1 MEDETVFMEMIF
13 DLIENLSYDKVINVR
28 ITLGS
33 FLQKIWNKKQAQY
46 KWVKTNKK
54 MLELIYRLKNDESPD
69 VNMTLKEIN
78 IDDVK
83 KGLTGSNLNDILLKK
98 DINKEFDNKFEELK
112 SLMGF
117 TPTIFSEKK

>member
-1 MEDETVFMEMIF
+1 MTLDLVKDDNGYGFKIDEIDMI
-13 DLIENLSYDKVINVR
+13 DP
-28 ITLGS
+28 
-33 FLQKIWNKKQAQY
+33 
-46 KWVKTNKK
+46 NKK
-54 MLELIYRLKNDESPD
+54 MLEIIYRLKNDESPD

-83 KGLTGSNLNDILLKK
+83 KGLSGSNLNDILVKK

-117 TPTIFSEKK
+117 TPTIFTDKK